1 MKIINEI
8 RKYIKENMD
17 WLDDSKIN
25 LENSLNEIGIDSLSL
40 MMILVFLENKYNVDT
55 NIVLIGDNEV
65 NTLNDILELLGLTDS
80 NEWNIVK
87 NNLWLY

>member
-80 NEWNIVK
+80 DE
-87 NNLWLY
+87 

>member
-80 NEWNIVK
+80 NE
-87 NNLWLY
+87 

>member
-65 NTLNDILELLGLTDS
+65 NTLNDIVELLGLTDS
-80 NEWNIVK
+80 DE
-87 NNLWLY
+87 

>member
-80 NEWNIVK
+80 DEWNIVK